1 MLNDTLLEIT
11 QKLARVG
18 GWAITYGDSRVL
30 YCSPPMLEIFG
41 YPPLTQLTLEQI
53 GRHILPEYRAIVMNQ
68 MESCRSTGTACD
80 IEFEIDTTN
89 GTRKWIHVIGQVEQA
104 HESQLTRV
112 VGALQ
117 DISLQKQH
125 EQEKRL
131 VSDRL
136 LVTLENMSD
145 AFYLLDTQWRLVYV
159 NKAAL
164 KLVGR
169 SGRPL
174 TGYVL
179 WDEFAYLRDTPL
191 FEGFHNAVRT
201 NTPFHY
207 EYFSNLMNNWI
218 ELDAFPSPEGLAVYF
233 HSITERKLMQQRL
246 DQAQHMESIGKL
258 TGHVAHDFNNLLTII
273 LGNAD
278 LLQDL
283 YQYHEQ
289 GRRLAA
295 AIRSAALKGSELTRR
310 LLAYARKQQ
319 LAPRP
324 LDINELVK
332 GMRELL
338 VCTLSVNIKV
348 TVLIDHNLPPAL
360 VDEHQL
366 EGALLNLSINAR
378 DAMPKGGE
386 LTICTSEI
394 HVQEEEAR
402 QYPDFRAGH
411 YLQIKV
417 KDNGTGISQE
427 NLKHVFEPF
436 FTTKEL
442 GKGTGLGL
450 SSVFGFAKQSH
461 GHVTIA
467 SQPGVGTTVSLYLP
481 VSSEPVRVAN
491 EKVEQASG
499 GSETILIV
507 DDDEMVRN
515 AAQTMLANRLGYEV
529 LAVSNGETA
538 LSILKNNNEIQLMFT
553 DVMMPG
559 LNGHELAQQARQLR
573 PDLKILLTS
582 GFVSPS
588 LARPEDELAEFPL
601 LPKPYSQHELA
612 RALRDIL
619 DRTH

>member
-11 QKLARVG
+11 QKLAKVG
-18 GWAITYGDSRVL
+18 SWAITYGQGRTL
-30 YCSPPMLEIFG
+30 YCSTAMLEIFD
-41 YPPLTQLTLEQI
+41 YPAGTALDLEQI
-53 GRHILPEYRAIVMNQ
+53 GRHILPAYRSIVLDNV
-68 MESCRSTGTACD
+68 EHCRNSGNPCD
-80 IEFEIDTTN
+80 IEFEIDTIL
-89 GTRKWIHVIGQVEQA
+89 GTRKWIRIIAQSEQDPDA
-104 HESQLTRV
+104 GVTRV

-117 DISLQKQH
+117 DISMQKQN
-125 EQEKRL
+125 EQEQRL
-131 VSDRL
+131 ISDRL

-145 AFYLLDTQWRLVYV
+145 AFYLLDTQWHVVYI
-159 NKAAL
+159 NQAAL
-164 KLVGR
+164 KLVERVGK
-169 SGRPL
+169 PT

-179 WDEFAYLRDTPL
+179 WDEFSYLRETPL
-191 FEGFHNAVRT
+191 YEGFYNAVRT

-207 EYFSNLMNNWI
+207 EYFSNRMNNWI

-289 GRRLAA
+289 GRRLAG

-319 LAPRP
+319 LAPRA

-332 GMRELL
+332 SMRELL

-348 TVLIDHNLPPAL
+348 TLLVQHNLPAAL

-394 HVQEEEAR
+394 YVQEDEAK

-411 YLQIKV
+411 YVQIKV
-417 KDNGTGISQE
+417 KDTGTGISQE

-461 GHVTIA
+461 GHATIT
-467 SQPGVGTTVSLYLP
+467 SQPGVGTTVHLFLP
-481 VSSEPVRVAN
+481 VSSEPVRAAN
-491 EKVEQASG
+491 EKPELPSG
-499 GSETILIV
+499 GHETILIV

-515 AAQTMLANRLGYEV
+515 AAQAMLSTRLGYEV

-538 LSILKNNNEIQLMFT
+538 LSVLKNNREIQLMFT

-559 LNGHELAQQARQLR
+559 LNGHDLAQQARELR
-573 PDLKILLTS
+573 PELKILLTS
-582 GFVSPS
+582 GFINPS
-588 LARPEDELAEFPL
+588 LARPDQEETEFPL

-612 RALRDIL
+612 KALRDIL
-619 DRTH
+619 DRTL

>member
-11 QKLARVG
+11 QKLAKVG
-18 GWAITYGDSRVL
+18 GWAITYGESRSL
-30 YCSPPMLEIFG
+30 YCSTAMLEIFG
-41 YPPLTQLTLEQI
+41 YAPHTVLTLEQI
-53 GRHILPEYRAIVMNQ
+53 GRHILPAYRPLVMEQ
-68 MESCRSTGTACD
+68 MEHCHTSGTCCD
-80 IEFEIDTTN
+80 IEFEINTAV
-89 GTRKWIHVIGQVEQA
+89 GTHKWIHVIAQNEEDPQ
-104 HESQLTRV
+104 SKLTRV

-117 DISLQKQH
+117 DISVQKQN

-131 VSDRL
+131 ISDRL
-136 LVTLENMSD
+136 LVTLENMTD
-145 AFYLLDTQWRLVYV
+145 AFYLLDLQWRLVYV

-164 KLVGR
+164 KLMAR
-169 SGRPL
+169 SPQPTPGS
-174 TGYVL
+174 TL
-179 WDEFAYLRDTPL
+179 WDEYPYLRESPIY
-191 FEGFHNAVRT
+191 EGFYNSVRT
-201 NTPFHY
+201 NTPFHHQ
-207 EYFSNLMNNWI
+207 YFSSVMDNWI

-233 HSITERKLMQQRL
+233 HSITERKVMQQRL

-289 GRRLAA
+289 GRRLAG

-332 GMRELL
+332 SMRELL

-348 TVLIDHNLPPAL
+348 TLLVQHNLPPAQ

-386 LTICTSEI
+386 LTISTSEI
-394 HVQEEEAR
+394 YVQEQEAAK
-402 QYPDFRAGH
+402 YPDFRSGH
-411 YLQIKV
+411 YVQIKV
-417 KDNGTGISQE
+417 KDSGTGISQE
-427 NLKHVFEPF
+427 NLQHVFEPF

-461 GHVTIA
+461 GHVTIT
-467 SQPGVGTTVSLYLP
+467 SQPGVGTTVQLFLP
-481 VSSEPVRVAN
+481 VASEPLSAAI
-491 EKVEQASG
+491 EKAALPSG
-499 GSETILIV
+499 GHETILIV

-515 AAQTMLANRLGYEV
+515 AAQAMLSHRLGYEV

-538 LSILKNNNEIQLMFT
+538 LSVLKHNKTIQLMFT

-559 LNGHELAQQARQLR
+559 LNGHELAQQARELR
-573 PDLKILLTS
+573 PELKILLTS
-582 GFVSPS
+582 GFNSHS
-588 LARPEDELAEFPL
+588 LARSEQDETEFPL
-601 LPKPYSQHELA
+601 LPKPYSQHDLA

-619 DRTH
+619 DHSL

>member
-11 QKLARVG
+11 QKLAKVG
-18 GWAITYGDSRVL
+18 SWAITYGQGRTL
-30 YCSPPMLEIFG
+30 YCSTAMLEIFD
-41 YPPLTQLTLEQI
+41 YPAGTALDLEQI
-53 GRHILPEYRAIVMNQ
+53 GRHILPAYRSIVLDHV
-68 MESCRSTGTACD
+68 EHCRNSGNPCD
-80 IEFEIDTTN
+80 IEFEIDTIL
-89 GTRKWIHVIGQVEQA
+89 GTRKWIRIIAQSEQDPDA
-104 HESQLTRV
+104 GVTRV

-117 DISLQKQH
+117 DISMQKQN
-125 EQEKRL
+125 EQEQRL
-131 VSDRL
+131 ISDRL

-145 AFYLLDTQWRLVYV
+145 AFYLLDTQWHVVYI
-159 NKAAL
+159 NQAAL
-164 KLVGR
+164 KLVERVGK
-169 SGRPL
+169 PT

-179 WDEFAYLRDTPL
+179 WDEFSYLRETPL
-191 FEGFHNAVRT
+191 YEGFYNAVRT

-207 EYFSNLMNNWI
+207 EYFSNRMNNWI

-289 GRRLAA
+289 GRRLAG

-319 LAPRP
+319 LAPRA

-332 GMRELL
+332 SMRELL

-348 TVLIDHNLPPAL
+348 TLLVQHNLPAAL

-394 HVQEEEAR
+394 YVQEDEAK

-411 YLQIKV
+411 YVQIKV
-417 KDNGTGISQE
+417 KDTGTGISQE

-461 GHVTIA
+461 GHATIT
-467 SQPGVGTTVSLYLP
+467 SQPGVGTTVHLFLP
-481 VSSEPVRVAN
+481 VSSEPVRAAN
-491 EKVEQASG
+491 EKPELPSG
-499 GSETILIV
+499 GHETILIV

-515 AAQTMLANRLGYEV
+515 AAQAMLSTRLGYEV

-538 LSILKNNNEIQLMFT
+538 LSVLKNNREIQLMFT

-559 LNGHELAQQARQLR
+559 LNGHDLAQQARELR
-573 PDLKILLTS
+573 PELKILLTS
-582 GFVSPS
+582 GFINPS
-588 LARPEDELAEFPL
+588 LARPDQEETEFPL

-612 RALRDIL
+612 KALRDIL
-619 DRTH
+619 DRTL

>member
-1 MLNDTLLEIT
+1 MLNDSLLEIT
-11 QKLARVG
+11 QKMAKVG
-18 GWAITYGDSRVL
+18 GWSITYGATRSL
-30 YCSPPMLEIFG
+30 YCSPAMLAIFG
-41 YPPLTQLTLEQI
+41 YQSPTVLTLEEI
-53 GRHILPEYRAIVMNQ
+53 GRHILPRYRSTVLDCIQN
-68 MESCRSTGTACD
+68 CRSAGATCD
-80 IEFEIDTTN
+80 TEFEIETVD
-89 GTRKWIHVIGQVEQA
+89 GVRKWIHVIGKAEAVD
-104 HESQLTRV
+104 ESPDLLV

-117 DISLQKQH
+117 DITQQKQQ

-131 VSDRL
+131 ISDRL
-136 LVTLENMSD
+136 LVTLENMTD
-145 AFYLLDTQWRLVYV
+145 AFYLLDNHWRLVYV
-159 NKAAL
+159 NKAAM

-169 SGRPL
+169 VGKPA
-174 TGYVL
+174 TGFVL
-179 WDEFAYLRDTPL
+179 WEEFPYLLDTPL
-191 FEGFHNAVRT
+191 HEGFYHAMRT

-233 HSITERKLMQQRL
+233 HSITERKQMQQRL
-246 DQAQHMESIGKL
+246 EQSQHMESIGKL

-289 GRRLAA
+289 GHRLAG

-338 VCTLSVNIKV
+338 VCTLSVNIKII
-348 TVLIDHNLPPAL
+348 VLVQHDLPPAL

-386 LTICTSEI
+386 LTISTSEI
-394 HVQEEEAR
+394 HVQEDEAR
-402 QYPDFRAGH
+402 KHPDFRAGH
-411 YLQIKV
+411 YIEIKV
-417 KDNGTGISQE
+417 KDTGTGISPE

-461 GHVTIA
+461 GHVTIT
-467 SQPGVGTTVSLYLP
+467 SQPGAGTSVNLYLP
-481 VSSEPVRVAN
+481 VSSEAVRAIT
-491 EKVEQASG
+491 EKPEQPSG
-499 GSETILIV
+499 GNETILLV

-515 AAQTMLANRLGYEV
+515 AAQSMLSTRLGYDV
-529 LAVSNGETA
+529 LAVSNGDTA
-538 LSILKNNNEIQLMFT
+538 LSVLKHNSEIKLMFT

-559 LNGHELAQQARQLR
+559 LNGHELAQQALQLR

-582 GFVSPS
+582 GFISTTLANPSPGES
-588 LARPEDELAEFPL
+588 GFPV
-601 LPKPYSQHELA
+601 LPKPYSQIELA
-612 RALRDIL
+612 RTLRDIL
-619 DRTH
+619 DQPL